1 MVYQLADVNIT
12 SKLFVVTVCKLSL
25 FRKSVVCRLSSY
37 LPLWKLCAPSLGVWQ
52 DKCHGH
58 TLYLYPQNALG
69 VMACPSTTTVVILHG
84 ATPESKSRFFIQT
97 QCEAASLIMLIP
109 DNGKRDSLWKCG
121 CKLHLRTAHHP
132 KRLHRCCKILIW
144 FLLIVSYSYFYM
156 TDINRRNLPL
166 ISKWTKQTLY
176 VGRYTTNIPF
186 LMPLKTETDPTHS
199 IVIQNVSMY

>member
-1 MVYQLADVNIT
+1 MCAERVHIQHFGD
-12 SKLFVVTVCKLSL
+12 
-25 FRKSVVCRLSSY
+25 SV
-37 LPLWKLCAPSLGVWQ
+37 PHHWQ
-52 DKCHGH
+52 FDKI
-58 TLYLYPQNALG
+58 N
-69 VMACPSTTTVVILHG
+69 VMAKHCICTHSMLLELCPAQAWTTEVILLG
-84 ATPESKSRFFIQT
+84 ATPESKSRFFIQM

-109 DNGKRDSLWKCG
+109 DNGKRYGLWRCG
-121 CKLHLRTAHHP
+121 CKLYLQTAHHS

-176 VGRYTTNIPF
+176 VGRYTTNNPF